1 VQLAAAAAAA
11 AALPPLADIS
21 AACQF
26 LRLPIRFDSQAA
38 EVNAM
43 ALLHLLDFGSGFDPL
58 LLPKTGRDAHE
69 AVQFGLLGMLMHGAP
84 LESRAWLAAF
94 GGDQAFQFFGIDATE
109 DEPVPGLPGVVMT
122 RQGPLGAFT
131 AQLREAMAQTGAA
144 LAAAGGR
151 SCRGT
156 LGVHWGH
163 PWPGRPAVLLLCK
176 PWLAPPPGSAL
187 LLFLKRCLRA
197 SQGSCLLS
205 SFIATHPCRPTARL
219 TRIECC
225 RPAQPGGAR
234 AGHAGCPGGGGAGP
248 LGCGAGGGSS

>member
-1 VQLAAAAAAA
+1 
-11 AALPPLADIS
+11 
-21 AACQF
+21 
-26 LRLPIRFDSQAA
+26 
-38 EVNAM
+38 
-43 ALLHLLDFGSGFDPL
+43 
-58 LLPKTGRDAHE
+58 
-69 AVQFGLLGMLMHGAP
+69 
-84 LESRAWLAAF
+84 
-94 GGDQAFQFFGIDATE
+94 
-109 DEPVPGLPGVVMT
+109 
-122 RQGPLGAFT
+122 
-131 AQLREAMAQTGAA
+131 MAQTGAA